1 MLTTESLEKI
11 KTMKKHSIV
20 YHLFLISITVI
31 AVSCATPVE
40 KKSVPNYQEFLA
52 ANFIKGEDKETF
64 RVLISSDTYVVVQ
77 TDNKD
82 TIQREHDP
90 GGDRYIC
97 DEIKKYDKI
106 DEMRE
111 GLYHVS
117 LYPDRGTLRKV
128 RPYKPLNLIEL
139 DSLVIED
146 IQRWTY
152 KFPRKVIQPYSFYI
166 KYRAVLRKKQ
176 TDEQIIKEVQK
187 RMTREE

>member
-1 MLTTESLEKI
+1 
-11 KTMKKHSIV
+11 
-20 YHLFLISITVI
+20 
-31 AVSCATPVE
+31 
-40 KKSVPNYQEFLA
+40 
-52 ANFIKGEDKETF
+52 
-64 RVLISSDTYVVVQ
+64 
-77 TDNKD
+77 
-82 TIQREHDP
+82 
-90 GGDRYIC
+90 
-97 DEIKKYDKI
+97 
-106 DEMRE
+106 
-111 GLYHVS
+111 VS

>member
-1 MLTTESLEKI
+1 
-11 KTMKKHSIV
+11 MKNHSIL
-20 YHLFLISITVI
+20 YHLFFITIIVI
-31 AVSCATPVE
+31 VVSCTTPVE
-40 KKSVPNYQEFLA
+40 KKSDPNYEEFLV

-64 RVLISSDTYVVVQ
+64 RVLISSDTYAVVQ
-77 TDNKD
+77 TDYKD

>member
-1 MLTTESLEKI
+1 MLI
-11 KTMKKHSIV
+11 
-20 YHLFLISITVI
+20 HLFLIAVLVT
-31 AVSCATPVE
+31 AVSCAAPVE
-40 KKSVPNYQEFLA
+40 KRSDPSYEEFLS

-64 RVLISSDTYVVVQ
+64 RVLISSDSYVVVQ
-77 TDNKD
+77 TDYKD
-82 TIQREHDP
+82 SIQREQDP

-152 KFPRKVIQPYSFYI
+152 KFPRKVVQPYTFYI
-166 KYRAVLRKKQ
+166 KYRVVLRKKQ